1 MAPRKEK
8 PKQEQQVALLND
20 NLFTCVLTAGTNVK
34 KYTRLVEKNEHQFDL
49 MEVSK
54 FVFDLV
60 QSRTKPL
67 DVNAKI
73 VCGMCYIF
81 LFNVQK
87 LRDRIL
93 IVDQKHFKGRKIG
106 YKEKNVVRQFEV
118 ECRPGKDGR
127 PKVPITLDELLTM
140 DIDMHMEAGSEKDV
154 IDALLASQ
162 QSTTVQNVDDIT
174 LRELPPSLRHD
185 EEYQAVDND
194 FGEARSNE
202 LLDFFN
208 DSAQEP
214 ETEPASMIH
223 SDLPVTQD
231 DLMDIDPSLEPE
243 LDAVDS
249 VRDILPLEED
259 TLQPVPMYVSDDEDN
274 KDGIE
279 LIPLNASF
287 YAVKEEENSIDE
299 TTQNPPIE
307 NNLIGEKRHEM
318 APTNVVPK
326 KRSRLIVDVFTQIS
340 TNCLSRQLAKCAK
353 TTVTMEQPRQEV
365 QAFLAEQKLNQ
376 LFAEPLR
383 PWLHSFLY
391 KRHLTVRK
399 ERATHLSKFEF
410 SKKKTTKRDKNG
422 TCKSNAPQTEEAQ
435 TAVIVP
441 PIETFAPIEV
451 PTELPGVP
459 AMVTTA
465 EPAPCVEPTYN
476 NAPTSMRSFLTRFT
490 GNPAE
495 WEYLK
500 RTEDPHSEKRKDKKD
515 EGVVTSHA
523 LLVVLRSLFDELA
536 DESIPFEM
544 IQAKMGS
551 RQIAASLFAK
561 LLELSATKIIRIVT
575 NEYGLPVMV
584 QKFQNWPLHFRN
596 DKVVT

>member
-1 MAPRKEK
+1 MAPQKEK
-8 PKQEQQVALLND
+8 PQQEQQVALLND

-93 IVDQKHFKGRKIG
+93 IVDQKHFNGRKIG

-185 EEYQAVDND
+185 EEYHTVDND

-223 SDLPVTQD
+223 SGLPVTHD

-249 VRDILPLEED
+249 IRDSDILPLEED
-259 TLQPVPMYVSDDEDN
+259 TLQPVPMYVSDEEDN
-274 KDGIE
+274 KDETE
-279 LIPLNASF
+279 LIPLNAAF
-287 YAVKEEENSIDE
+287 YAAKEGENSADE

-307 NNLIGEKRHEM
+307 NNLMGEKRHEIT
-318 APTNVVPK
+318 PTNVVPK

-340 TNCLSRQLAKCAK
+340 TNCLARQLAKCAK

-399 ERATHLSKFEF
+399 ERATPLSKFEF
-410 SKKKTTKRDKNG
+410 SKKKATKRDKNG
-422 TCKSNAPQTEEAQ
+422 ICKSNAPQTEEVQ
-435 TAVIVP
+435 TAEIVP
-441 PIETFAPIEV
+441 PIETLAPIEL

-465 EPAPCVEPTYN
+465 EPAPCVEPTSN

-495 WEYLK
+495 WDYLK

-523 LLVVLRSLFDELA
+523 LQVVLRSLFDEVA

-584 QKFQNWPLHFRN
+584 QKFQNWPLH
-596 DKVVT
+596 

>member
-1 MAPRKEK
+1 MAPKKEK
-8 PKQEQQVALLND
+8 PQQEQQVALLND

-127 PKVPITLDELLTM
+127 PKVPISLDELLTM

-185 EEYQAVDND
+185 EEYHTVDND

-208 DSAQEP
+208 DSVQEP

-249 VRDILPLEED
+249 IRDSDILPLEVD
-259 TLQPVPMYVSDDEDN
+259 TLQPVPMYVSDEEDN
-274 KDGIE
+274 KDEIE
-279 LIPLNASF
+279 LIPLNAAF
-287 YAVKEEENSIDE
+287 YAVKEEENSADE
-299 TTQNPPIE
+299 TVQNPPIE
-307 NNLIGEKRHEM
+307 NNITGEKRHEIT
-318 APTNVVPK
+318 PTNVVPK

-391 KRHLTVRK
+391 KRNLTVRK

-410 SKKKTTKRDKNG
+410 CKKKTTKRDKNG
-422 TCKSNAPQTEEAQ
+422 NCKSNAPQTEELQMAE
-435 TAVIVP
+435 IVP
-441 PIETFAPIEV
+441 PIETLAPIEL

-465 EPAPCVEPTYN
+465 EPAPCVEPTSN

-490 GNPAE
+490 GKPAE
-495 WEYLK
+495 WDYLK
-500 RTEDPHSEKRKDKKD
+500 RTEDPHSEKRKEKKD

-523 LLVVLRSLFDELA
+523 LQVVLRSLFDEVA

-561 LLELSATKIIRIVT
+561 LL
-575 NEYGLPVMV
+575 G
-584 QKFQNWPLHFRN
+584 
-596 DKVVT
+596 KVNHLLL

>member
-1 MAPRKEK
+1 MAPQKEK
-8 PKQEQQVALLND
+8 PQQEQQVALLND

-81 LFNVQK
+81 LFNVQQ

-93 IVDQKHFKGRKIG
+93 IVDHKHFKGRKIG

-127 PKVPITLDELLTM
+127 PKVPITLDELLSM

-174 LRELPPSLRHD
+174 LRELPPSLRHE
-185 EEYQAVDND
+185 EEYHTVDND

-214 ETEPASMIH
+214 EAELASKIH

-249 VRDILPLEED
+249 IRDSDILPLEED
-259 TLQPVPMYVSDDEDN
+259 TLQPVPMYVSDEEDN
-274 KDGIE
+274 KDEIE
-279 LIPLNASF
+279 LISLNAAF
-287 YAVKEEENSIDE
+287 YAVKEEENSADE
-299 TTQNPPIE
+299 TEQNPPIE
-307 NNLIGEKRHEM
+307 NNIMGEKRHEIT
-318 APTNVVPK
+318 PTNVVPK

-340 TNCLSRQLAKCAK
+340 TNCLARQLAKCAK

-391 KRHLTVRK
+391 KRNLSVRK
-399 ERATHLSKFEF
+399 ERATPLSKFEF
-410 SKKKTTKRDKNG
+410 SKKKPSKRDKNG
-422 TCKSNAPQTEEAQ
+422 ICKSNAPQTEEVP
-435 TAVIVP
+435 TAEIVP
-441 PIETFAPIEV
+441 PIETFAPIEL

-465 EPAPCVEPTYN
+465 ESAPCVEPTGN

-495 WEYLK
+495 WDYLK

-523 LLVVLRSLFDELA
+523 LQVVLRSLFDEVA

-561 LLELSATKIIRIVT
+561 LLELSATKIIRIAT

-584 QKFQNWPLHFRN
+584 QKFQNWPLH
-596 DKVVT
+596 

>member
-1 MAPRKEK
+1 MAPQKAK
-8 PKQEQQVALLND
+8 PQQEQQVALLND

-49 MEVSK
+49 MEVS
-54 FVFDLV
+54 
-60 QSRTKPL
+60 
-67 DVNAKI
+67 
-73 VCGMCYIF
+73 
-81 LFNVQK
+81 
-87 LRDRIL
+87 
-93 IVDQKHFKGRKIG
+93 
-106 YKEKNVVRQFEV
+106 VRQFEV

-185 EEYQAVDND
+185 EEYHTVDND

-208 DSAQEP
+208 NSAQEP

-223 SDLPVTQD
+223 TDLPVTQD

-249 VRDILPLEED
+249 IR
-259 TLQPVPMYVSDDEDN
+259 
-274 KDGIE
+274 
-279 LIPLNASF
+279 
-287 YAVKEEENSIDE
+287 
-299 TTQNPPIE
+299 
-307 NNLIGEKRHEM
+307 
-318 APTNVVPK
+318 
-326 KRSRLIVDVFTQIS
+326 
-340 TNCLSRQLAKCAK
+340 
-353 TTVTMEQPRQEV
+353 
-365 QAFLAEQKLNQ
+365 
-376 LFAEPLR
+376 
-383 PWLHSFLY
+383 
-391 KRHLTVRK
+391 
-399 ERATHLSKFEF
+399 
-410 SKKKTTKRDKNG
+410 
-422 TCKSNAPQTEEAQ
+422 
-435 TAVIVP
+435 
-441 PIETFAPIEV
+441 
-451 PTELPGVP
+451 
-459 AMVTTA
+459 
-465 EPAPCVEPTYN
+465 
-476 NAPTSMRSFLTRFT
+476 FLTRFT

-523 LLVVLRSLFDELA
+523 LQVVLRSLFDEVG

-561 LLELSATKIIRIVT
+561 LLAIV
-575 NEYGLPVMV
+575 
-584 QKFQNWPLHFRN
+584 
-596 DKVVT
+596 